1 MPSVQK
7 KGGKMKDF
15 VLEGNRYLIGNYARY
30 PVSFVRGEG
39 VYLYDTEGKKYLDM
53 LAGIAV
59 NTLGHSHP
67 ELSKVI
73 CQQASKL
80 IHTSNLFY
88 IQPQIEVAKILVEN
102 SCLDKVFFCNSG
114 AEANETAIKLVRKYF
129 YDKGKPEKFE
139 IITFTGGFHGRTIG
153 SLTAT
158 AQPKYHEGFK
168 PLLQGIR
175 YAEFNNIESLKEAL
189 SENTAAVM
197 FEFIQGEG
205 GINPIDE
212 NFLNEIKKMSE
223 EREILIVVD
232 EVQTGIGR
240 TGKLFAYQYYDI
252 CPDIVTLAK
261 GLGGGVPIGAVIA
274 KEEIAKAFT
283 PGTHGSTFGGNFL
296 ATSAAKVVLKNVLS
310 EGFLKDVEDK
320 GEYLKEKLRKIG
332 LDPRGKGLMI
342 GSTLPEKINAGELAK
357 RCLENGLIVGT
368 AGGNTLRLVPPLIIT
383 KPQIDEG
390 IQILSEV
397 VKQMHID

>member
-1 MPSVQK
+1 
-7 KGGKMKDF
+7 MKDF

-39 VYLYDTEGKKYLDM
+39 VYLYDTEGKRYLDM

-80 IHTSNLFY
+80 IHTSNLFH
-88 IQPQIEVAKILVEN
+88 IQPQIDAAKILVEN

-129 YDKGKPEKFE
+129 YDKGQPEKFE

-175 YAEFNNIESLKEAL
+175 YAEFNNIKSLRESLSK
-189 SENTAAVM
+189 NIAAVM

-205 GINPIDE
+205 GINLIDE
-212 NFLNEIKKMSE
+212 KFLNEIKKISE
-223 EREILIVVD
+223 ERDLLIVVD

-240 TGKLFAYQYYDI
+240 TGKLFAYQHYDL
-252 CPDIVTLAK
+252 CPDIITLAK
-261 GLGGGVPIGAVIA
+261 GLGGGVPIGAVMA
-274 KEEIAKAFT
+274 KDEIAKAFT

-310 EGFLKDVEDK
+310 EGFLKDVEEK
-320 GEYLKEKLRKIG
+320 GEYLKEKLKKIG
-332 LDPRGKGLMI
+332 IDPRGKGLMI

-383 KPQIDEG
+383 KSQIDEG
-390 IQILSEV
+390 IEILSEV

>member
-1 MPSVQK
+1 
-7 KGGKMKDF
+7 MKDF

-240 TGKLFAYQYYDI
+240 TGKLFAYQHYDI

>member
-1 MPSVQK
+1 
-7 KGGKMKDF
+7 MKDF

>member
-240 TGKLFAYQYYDI
+240 TGKLFAYQHYDI

>member
-1 MPSVQK
+1 
-7 KGGKMKDF
+7 MKDF

-39 VYLYDTEGKKYLDM
+39 VYLYDTEGKRYLDM

-80 IHTSNLFY
+80 IHTSNLFH
-88 IQPQIEVAKILVEN
+88 IQPQIDVAKILVEN

-129 YDKGKPEKFE
+129 YDKGQPEKFE

-175 YAEFNNIESLKEAL
+175 YAEFNNIKSLRESLSK
-189 SENTAAVM
+189 NTAAVM

-205 GINPIDE
+205 GINLIDE
-212 NFLNEIKKMSE
+212 KFLNEIKKISE
-223 EREILIVVD
+223 ERDLLIVVD

-240 TGKLFAYQYYDI
+240 TGKLFAYQHYGL
-252 CPDIVTLAK
+252 CPDIITLAK
-261 GLGGGVPIGAVIA
+261 GLGGGVPTGAVMA
-274 KEEIAKAFT
+274 KDEIAKAFT

-310 EGFLKDVEDK
+310 EGFLKDVEEK
-320 GEYLKEKLRKIG
+320 GEYIKEKLKKIG

-383 KPQIDEG
+383 KSQIDEG
-390 IQILSEV
+390 IEILSEV